1 MALKDIIGQEKA
13 LTVLKSCIVKN
24 RIPHAL
30 FFAGDEGIGKKLTA
44 INFAKTINCLKGG
57 VDDLFSIGEEINT
70 GDLTM
75 DQIDAC
81 DKCTS
86 CAKIDK
92 GNHPDVFIIGP
103 EGDSGQIK
111 VSAVRQLGESLS
123 YKPFEGKWKIVIVD
137 NADRLNQSAANALL
151 QTLEEPTPQSILIL
165 VSSRPDML
173 LSTIHSRCQR
183 INFTPL
189 PLGIMHTLLEGKFK
203 VPDRDQS
210 MLLGVLSGGRLG
222 YALNANLI
230 KQRDWS
236 FYVLKQ
242 MIKGAEEAWEDRDA
256 MEEWFD
262 WAQLWLRDIAVFGAT
277 GRTDL
282 LVNQDM
288 KDEIKAISRGTILK
302 DVLKLAREFYNI
314 KRQLYFN
321 LNRQLTLNY
330 TSLLLKKM
338 LGKSNC

>member
-1 MALKDIIGQEKA
+1 MALKDIIGQKKA
-13 LTVLKSCIVKN
+13 LKVLKSCIVKN

-44 INFAKTINCLKGG
+44 VNFAKTINCRNKE
-57 VDDLFSIGEEINT
+57 VDDLLSFGEEDNA
-70 GDLTM
+70 GSLTM

-81 DKCTS
+81 DKCPS
-86 CAKIDK
+86 CVKIDK

-103 EGDSGQIK
+103 EGDGGQIK
-111 VSAVRQLGESLS
+111 VSAVRQVGEALS

-137 NADRLNQSAANALL
+137 DADRLNQSAANAFLH
-151 QTLEEPTPQSILIL
+151 TLEEPSVQSILIL

-189 PLGIMHTLLEGKFK
+189 PLGTMSALLEGKFK
-203 VPDRDQS
+203 VSGRDQS
-210 MLLGVLSGGRLG
+210 MLLGILSGGRLG

-242 MIKGAEEAWEDRDA
+242 MIKGTEEAWEDRDA

-288 KDEIKAISRGTILK
+288 EDEIKAISRGIILK

-338 LGKSNC
+338 LGKSN